1 MLSSER
7 NSSRFSHATLDAR
20 ITFTASAR
28 IGIPISSGDKDRDR
42 HAESVVLD

>member
-7 NSSRFSHATLDAR
+7 NSLRFSHATLDAR